1 MKRDMWKPT
10 ESERRRMPFARL
22 LTTLLALAT
31 LSIYTLS
38 VQMVHGAELSAAQK
52 EYLKKLDGPVLLR
65 GDYFKAI
72 TIAFED
78 FSKRL
83 ARDESKSKVLNGE
96 EATRFEWLSH
106 IENYDVNV
114 EQTDSMFLVYFSPTV
129 RGDAPIILGGVVKYE
144 IDRKTFQVATKT
156 SIK

>member
-1 MKRDMWKPT
+1 MGRC
-10 ESERRRMPFARL
+10 
-22 LTTLLALAT
+22 
-31 LSIYTLS
+31 
-38 VQMVHGAELSAAQK
+38 LSA
-52 EYLKKLDGPVLLR
+52 PVLIR

-72 TIAFED
+72 TVAFED

-83 ARDESKSKVLNGE
+83 ARDESKSKALSGE
-96 EATRFEWLSH
+96 EATRFAWLSH

-114 EQTDSMFLVYFSPTV
+114 EQTESMFLVYFSPTV
-129 RGDAPIILGGVVKYE
+129 RGEAPIILGGVVKYQ